1 VTEVRRYFKVNV
13 IGKIGGVFR
22 GAHHKE
28 LIGELQ
34 LIDECGKKLFREL
47 ADVRQ
52 HVMECRRELADVRQH
67 VMECRREL
75 ADVRQHVRELR
86 SESTHNKKGLLALR
100 YHIAW
105 RPNERRPSEAKLKE
119 LVPISEQYEQLKQLA
134 AHAYSAWRPLLEMN
148 KAAYE
153 GLPLDS
159 CSVGGHPMATLFRF
173 FLAPYLRG
181 RVLDIGCGPQ
191 PVPVYLEDHPV
202 EALYG
207 IDPLGEPDEHPFHF
221 SKGLA
226 EFLPWVDRQFNTVV
240 AATTLDHV
248 LLLDKV
254 FEEVVRVLSDDGIF
268 VVWVSFF
275 PGAEPYDPYQKSV
288 EKVDDYHLFH
298 FDREWFLKAIEPFFT
313 LFEEFTFDPP
323 ETSSFLALRPRK
335 QGINYFQQRRVA
347 IRKQCVR

>member
-1 VTEVRRYFKVNV
+1 MIKKMMGALRGTKLSRMLEEVS
-13 IGKIGGVFR
+13 GV
-22 GAHHKE
+22 K
-28 LIGELQ
+28 Q
-34 LIDECGKKLFREL
+34 QM
-47 ADVRQ
+47 V
-52 HVMECRRELADVRQH
+52 
-67 VMECRREL
+67 
-75 ADVRQHVRELR
+75 ELR
-86 SESTHNKKGLLALR
+86 SDFARMQRQMVELRSGFENMQQQITEHQGVCAGMQQEITQRRSELAVIRRCLLTLR
-100 YHIAW
+100 YHGCC
-105 RPNERRPSEAKLKE
+105 RLKE
-119 LVPISEQYEQLKQLA
+119 PTPSAAKQKRVAPMSEQFDHLRQLA
-134 AHAYSAWRPLLEMN
+134 PQAFALWRQLLEVNGETYM
-148 KAAYE
+148 
-153 GLPLDS
+153 GFPIHS

-207 IDPLGEPDEHPFHF
+207 IDPLGEADEHPFHF
-221 SKGLA
+221 AKGLA
-226 EFLPWVDRQFNTVV
+226 ELLPWVDRQFNTVV

-275 PGAEPYDPYQKSV
+275 PGAKPYDPYQKSV

-298 FDREWFLKAIEPFFT
+298 FDREWFMKVIEPFFT

-323 ETSSFLALRPRK
+323 ETSSFLALRPRR
-335 QGINYFQQRRVA
+335 QGITYSSGSDE
-347 IRKQCVR
+347 CH